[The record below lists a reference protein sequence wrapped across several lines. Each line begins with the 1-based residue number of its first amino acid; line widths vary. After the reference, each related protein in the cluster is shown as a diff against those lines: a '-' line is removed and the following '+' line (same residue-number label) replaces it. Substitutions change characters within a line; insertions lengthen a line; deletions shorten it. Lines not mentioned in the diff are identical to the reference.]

1 MYLVRPIL
9 ILFPTMTPP
18 RDREGGVYGNDVV
31 DVISCGR
38 GTRAEGGRGEGEEEG
53 RPFFDKAEV
62 EMERKGKVEVVVVA
76 VVACVATEAL

>member
-38 GTRAEGGRGEGEEEG
+38 GTRAEGGEG

-62 EMERKGKVEVVVVA
+62 EMERKGKVELVVVA

>member
-38 GTRAEGGRGEGEEEG
+38 GTR
-53 RPFFDKAEV
+53 PFFDKAEV